1 MGLHPMCCLFLRL
14 FGISDPPFP
23 PSLPC
28 WLPSSL
34 DFCHFTLSISLF
46 PPLHHFAFTPLPLS
60 IFPFLFFLLTFT
72 SLINTISPPF
82 SVITPLSSKPNFRPT

>member
-14 FGISDPPFP
+14 FGISDPPLSPFP
-23 PSLPC
+23 SC

-34 DFCHFTLSISLF
+34 DFYHFTLSISLF
-46 PPLHHFAFTPLPLS
+46 PPHFTTP
-60 IFPFLFFLLTFT
+60 FYPFLFFRFFSPPYLT